1 MKDKTGI
8 LLKKIE
14 QKNKEIADLKQE
26 NELLKH
32 RIFIKEK
39 FISEQELKLYELIAI
54 TENKI
59 VELDEAIKVSRKAKE
74 SYKNGLDA
82 IKELNKAK
90 KKELKQF
97 KKSIK

>member
-14 QKNKEIADLKQE
+14 QKDKEINDLKQE

-59 VELDEAIKVSRKAKE
+59 VELDKAIKVSRNAKE
-74 SYKNGLDA
+74 SYKNGLTA
-82 IKELNKAK
+82 IKDLNKAK
-90 KKELKQF
+90 NKELKQF
-97 KKSIK
+97 NKLIK